1 MFLCVSITLF
11 SFANEEINNAYANE
25 NELVIDDGTVKVF
38 SYDNAMFY
46 NLIDEDN
53 NYGYRIIFDGYLET
67 FIEMTLETKLLR
79 GILDDKSFSVQLETV
94 TLELLINKCEE
105 NKIADDNPLWWNLY
119 EIRDDFYKKTIG
131 LVSYLQAL
139 TMFLIMN

>member
-1 MFLCVSITLF
+1 MVI
-11 SFANEEINNAYANE
+11 
-25 NELVIDDGTVKVF
+25 ELYLMVI
-38 SYDNAMFY
+38 
-46 NLIDEDN
+46 
-53 NYGYRIIFDGYLET
+53 LET

-131 LVSYLQAL
+131 LVLYLQPL

>member
-11 SFANEEINNAYANE
+11 SFANGEINNAYANE